1 MRIPNV
7 RRVFVLTLAAVTAAS
22 MAILV
27 AQAPSSAP
35 KANAP
40 TLTDTDAAIKA
51 AADIAKREAAQKNF
65 TPGRTPWGDPDLRG
79 VFLTATYT
87 PLQRPPELANKP
99 LYTEEEAVAAFKR
112 AVEADAEVDPRTVHY
127 DWKEYSMDAW
137 QGGARPNLRTS
148 LIVDPPDGRLPPL
161 TPEAEKRREAAR
173 AAAQRRSPLAGILT
187 FGNTYTRCILGLG
200 AIPLMRGGNPGADSA
215 AAAAGVTA
223 EVQIFQSPGYVTLVM
238 QSNNDVRIIP
248 VDGRPHLSGKIRHWF
263 GDSRGRWEG
272 NTLVVETT
280 NFKDRTP
287 AVNFQGSTDALRVV
301 EKFTRIA
308 PNTMRYEYTMT
319 DPTTWTR
326 PWSVDSEMPQVE
338 PNLIYEFACHEQNYG
353 VINVVRG
360 TQIREREAIAAGR
373 PIGGGG
379 RGGGGG
385 E

>member
-1 MRIPNV
+1 MRIPIV
-7 RRVFVLTLAAVTAAS
+7 RRVLVLALVAVAAAS
-22 MAILV
+22 MAVLM
-27 AQAPSSAP
+27 AQAPP
-35 KANAP
+35 NTTKPVAP

-51 AADIAKREAAQKNF
+51 AAELAKREAAMKNF
-65 TPGRTPWGDPDLRG
+65 TPARTPWGDPDLRG
-79 VFLTATYT
+79 VYLTATYT

-148 LIVDPPDGRLPPL
+148 LIVDPPDGRLPPV
-161 TPEAEKRREAAR
+161 TPEAQQRREAAQ
-173 AAAQRRSPLAGILT
+173 AAAKKRNPAAGILT
-187 FGNTYTRCILGLG
+187 FGNTYTRCVLGLG
-200 AIPLMRGGNPGADSA
+200 AIPLMRGGNPGAESA

-248 VDGRPHLSGKIRHWF
+248 LDGRPHVSDRIRHWF
-263 GDSRGRWEG
+263 GDSRGRWDG

-280 NFKDRTP
+280 NFNDRRP
-287 AVNFQGSTDALRVV
+287 AVNFQGATDALKVV
-301 EKFTRIA
+301 ERFTSIA

-319 DPTTWTR
+319 DPKTWTR
-326 PWSVDSEMPQVE
+326 PWSVDAEMPRVE

-353 VINVVRG
+353 LINVVTG
-360 TQIREREAIAAGR
+360 TQIREREALAAGR
-373 PIGGGG
+373 PTGGGGG
-379 RGGGGG
+379 RGG

>member
-1 MRIPNV
+1 MRILIV
-7 RRVFVLTLAAVTAAS
+7 RRVLAATLVAAATVS
-22 MAILV
+22 VAALM
-27 AQAPSSAP
+27 AQAPSKP
-35 KANAP
+35 LAP
-40 TLTDTDAAIKA
+40 TLTDTDAAIKV
-51 AADIAKREAAQKNF
+51 AADLAKREAAIKNF
-65 TPGRTPWGDPDLRG
+65 TPARTPWGDPDLRG
-79 VFLTATYT
+79 VYLTATYT

-99 LYTEEEAVAAFKR
+99 LYTEDEALAAFKR

-161 TPEAEKRREAAR
+161 TPEAQQRRESAQAAAKRRNPA
-173 AAAQRRSPLAGILT
+173 AGILT
-187 FGNTYTRCILGLG
+187 FGNTYTRCVLGLG
-200 AIPLMRGGNPGADSA
+200 AIPLMRGGNPGAESA

-223 EVQIFQSPGYVTLVM
+223 EVQVFQSPGYVTLVT

-248 VDGRPHLSGKIRHWF
+248 LDGRPHLPGKVRHWW
-263 GDSRGRWEG
+263 GDSRGGWEG

-287 AVNFQGSTDALRVV
+287 AVNFQGSTDAVQVV
-301 EKFTRIA
+301 ERFTRIA

-326 PWSVDSEMPQVE
+326 PWSVDSEMPRVE

-353 VINVVRG
+353 LINVVTG
-360 TQIREREAIAAGR
+360 TQIREREAAAGGR
-373 PIGGGG
+373 PARPVGGG
-379 RGGGGG
+379 R